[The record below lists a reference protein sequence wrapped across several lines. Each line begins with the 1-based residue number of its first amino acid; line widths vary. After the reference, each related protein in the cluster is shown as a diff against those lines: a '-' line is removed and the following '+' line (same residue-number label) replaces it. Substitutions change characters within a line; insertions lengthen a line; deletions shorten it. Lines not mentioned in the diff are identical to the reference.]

1 MTSAVRAS
9 ARSLLVGVLVLAL
22 FVASLFVAFT
32 AGDGL
37 PGRSYTYVRAAFT
50 DVGALRRGD
59 DVRRAS
65 VRVGQVHEI
74 RATGDHAEVTLRL
87 DGEQDVYRDARAAIW
102 ARSGLGK
109 KFVEFAPGTRAG
121 GRLAAADVLSTAR
134 TVSPYELDDVLGV
147 LDARTRRAATGT
159 LREVGGGAAGHSED
173 LAGVLE
179 HAPDL
184 LADLRTVAG
193 AASAE
198 EADLPELLRTAD
210 TLAGRFAGRERHL
223 ASLVERLDTTQRALT
238 VDGAAPLGETLD
250 RAPGAL
256 RSARTALT
264 ALRGP
269 LARTGSAMRALQ
281 PGARSL
287 GAAAPDL
294 RGTLGEA
301 VRPLRRV
308 PGVARQAEPALD
320 DLTGVVADA
329 RPLAPEVARALA
341 SARTPLDV
349 LAPYSPEIALWFTYA
364 ADAISE
370 GDEAGNWLRIDWV
383 LKPESFTG
391 ATGLKDPFSERN
403 PYPAPGQAHRNRSGA
418 GR

>member
-1 MTSAVRAS
+1 VTKAVRAS
-9 ARSLLVGVLVLAL
+9 ARSLLVGTLVLAM
-22 FVASLFVAFT
+22 FVASLYVAFT

-59 DVRRAS
+59 DVRQAS

-74 RATGDHAEVTLRL
+74 RATDDHAEVTLRL
-87 DGEQDVYRDARAAIW
+87 DGEQDVHRDARAAIW

-109 KFVEFAPGTRAG
+109 KFVEFAPGTRAA
-121 GRLAAADVLSTAR
+121 GRLGAAEVLPTAR
-134 TVSPYELDDVLGV
+134 TVSPYELDDVLDV
-147 LDARTRRAATGT
+147 LDPRTRRALTGT

-173 LAGVLE
+173 LAAVLE
-179 HAPDL
+179 QAPDL

-193 AASAE
+193 AAAADEAE
-198 EADLPELLRTAD
+198 LPELLRTAD
-210 TLAGRFAGRERHL
+210 TFAGRFAGREQQL
-223 ASLVERLDTTQRALT
+223 ASLVDRLDTTQRAVT
-238 VDGAAPLGETLD
+238 VDGGAPLGETLD

-256 RSARTALT
+256 RSARASLT
-264 ALRGP
+264 SLRDP

-281 PGARSL
+281 PGARAL

-294 RGTLGEA
+294 RGTLREA
-301 VRPLRRV
+301 VRPLGRV
-308 PGVARQAEPALD
+308 PGVARKATPALE
-320 DLTGVVADA
+320 DLTGVLADA
-329 RPLAPEVARALA
+329 RPLAPKVARAVA
-341 SARTPLDV
+341 SARTPLEA
-349 LAPYSPEIALWFTYA
+349 LAPYSPEVALWFTYA

-391 ATGLKDPFSERN
+391 ATGLKDPFSKRN
-403 PYPAPGQAHRNRSGA
+403 PYPAPGEAHRNRAGA